1 MSSNI
6 EPTGY
11 DQEEAT
17 FKEKEREAIAALRA
31 KLDAQRASAA
41 ESQAKSAHWMR
52 CPKCG
57 GQMTEKRHENVNVD
71 VCGSC
76 GGIYFDAGELD
87 LLLKHE
93 KEASTLLGRLFGH

>member
-11 DQEEAT
+11 DQEEAA
-17 FKEKEREAIAALRA
+17 FKTIEQEALAKLRA
-31 KLDAQRASAA
+31 ELDAKRAAAA
-41 ESQAKSAHWMR
+41 ESQSKTAHWMR

-57 GQMTEKRHENVNVD
+57 GQMAEKRHENVNVD
-71 VCGSC
+71 VCGGC
-76 GGIYFDAGELD
+76 GGIFFDAGELD

-93 KEASTLLGRLFGH
+93 KEGASLLGRLFGH